1 MSALVSRSQSP
12 PSARWILSAVV
23 LGSGIVFL
31 DGTIVNVALKKIG
44 EELPATLV
52 GAFEGQAYI
61 TSGYLAVL
69 AALLILA
76 GALADRYGR
85 RRIFAIG
92 LAGFG
97 VTSALCGLAPS
108 MELMIVFRLLQG
120 AAGALLVPGSL
131 SLITANF
138 EGEARGRAFGIWA
151 ASTSALT
158 VLGPLVGGVLVDSLS
173 WRIAFLVNVPLV
185 IIALY
190 ATMRHVPESRDESA
204 RRLDWLG
211 SFVIALAI
219 GGISFGLVRGQER
232 QWNDALAFGALGI
245 GIVAAVVFPIM
256 MLRRSDP
263 LIPPDLFRRR
273 NFTVINISTF
283 LIYGA
288 LYVTLTVQSLF
299 MQGVLGYTALG
310 ASAIGLPVGIFLSLG
325 STRVGTLAGRLGPRR
340 FLIIGPLLM
349 AAAMLWYVRTP
360 ATSRPW
366 QIDLGNSATY
376 LPPSDVFIDI
386 VPAILLF
393 GVGITLVVAPLTTA
407 LMNSIPVRNAG
418 LGSAINNAVSRVGQP
433 LIMAILFIA
442 ISATF
447 YSSISGRVGLDT
459 SSQEVRQ
466 QVQPLNPPKV
476 QLPPDQQAAVTQA
489 STDAFH
495 LAMLVNVA
503 LLVAGAGANAVGLRR
518 GAAAGAADEAASG
531 APSGEAAEGVP
542 SAG

>member
-1 MSALVSRSQSP
+1 MTRSP
-12 PSARWILSAVV
+12 TPASARWILSAVV

-44 EELPATLV
+44 QELPATFV

-97 VTSALCGLAPS
+97 ITSALCGLAPN
-108 MELMIVFRLLQG
+108 MEAMILFRLLQG
-120 AAGALLVPGSL
+120 GAGALLVPGSL

-185 IIALY
+185 LLALY
-190 ATMRHVPESRDESA
+190 ATIRHVPESRDEEAPAS
-204 RRLDWLG
+204 LDWLG

-219 GGISFGLVRGQER
+219 GGISFGLIRGQER
-232 QWNDALAFGALGI
+232 QWSDGLAFGALGV
-245 GIVAAVVFPIM
+245 GLVAAVIFPVL
-256 MLRRSDP
+256 MLRRKNP

-288 LYVTLTVQSLF
+288 LYVTLVMQSLF

-310 ASAIGLPVGIFLSLG
+310 ASAIGLPVGIMLSLG

-340 FLIIGPLLM
+340 FLIIGPVLM
-349 AAAMLWYVRTP
+349 AVAMAWYARTP
-360 ATSRPW
+360 VTSKPW
-366 QIDLGNSATY
+366 QIDLAQPATY
-376 LPPSDVFIDI
+376 LPPIDVFIDI
-386 VPAILLF
+386 FPAILLF

-447 YSSISGRVGLDT
+447 YSSISTHITGLDT
-459 SSQEVRQ
+459 ASSQVRQ
-466 QVQPLNPPKV
+466 EIQPLNPPKI
-476 QLPPDQQAAVTQA
+476 QLPADQLATVNQA

-495 LAMLVNVA
+495 LAMLVNT
-503 LLVAGAGANAVGLRR
+503 LLLLAGAGVNAIGLK
-518 GAAAGAADEAASG
+518 GGVPAKASAEAGHESASAASDAKG
-531 APSGEAAEGVP
+531 AEP
-542 SAG
+542 AG

>member
-1 MSALVSRSQSP
+1 
-12 PSARWILSAVV
+12 
-23 LGSGIVFL
+23 
-31 DGTIVNVALKKIG
+31 
-44 EELPATLV
+44 
-52 GAFEGQAYI
+52 
-61 TSGYLAVL
+61 
-69 AALLILA
+69 
-76 GALADRYGR
+76 
-85 RRIFAIG
+85 
-92 LAGFG
+92 
-97 VTSALCGLAPS
+97 
-108 MELMIVFRLLQG
+108 
-120 AAGALLVPGSL
+120 
-131 SLITANF
+131 
-138 EGEARGRAFGIWA
+138 
-151 ASTSALT
+151 
-158 VLGPLVGGVLVDSLS
+158 VLGPLLRAVLVDSLS

-190 ATMRHVPESRDESA
+190 ATLRHVPESRDENAPRS
-204 RRLDWLG
+204 LDWLG
-211 SFVIALAI
+211 SFVVALAI

-232 QWNDALAFGALGI
+232 QWNDGLAFAALGV
-245 GIVAAVVFPIM
+245 GIVAAVLFPIM
-256 MLRRSDP
+256 MLRRRDP

-299 MQGVLGYTALG
+299 LQGVLGYTALG

-349 AAAMLWYVRTP
+349 AAAMLWFARAP

-366 QIDLGNSATY
+366 QIDLANSATW
-376 LPPSDVFIDI
+376 LPPGDVLIDI

-447 YSSISGRVGLDT
+447 YSSISGHIGGLDT
-459 SSQEVRQ
+459 ASADVRQ
-466 QVQPLNPPKV
+466 QIQPLNPPKSP
-476 QLPPDQQAAVTQA
+476 LPPDQQAAVTQA

-503 LLVAGAGANAVGLRR
+503 LLLAGAGANALGLRR
-518 GAAAGAADEAASG
+518 GAAAGAAEDTEAGVPA
-531 APSGEAAEGVP
+531 GEAAEGVP

>member
-1 MSALVSRSQSP
+1 MTRSPTQA
-12 PSARWILSAVV
+12 SARWILSAVV

-44 EELPATLV
+44 QELPATFV

-97 VTSALCGLAPS
+97 ITSALCGLAPN
-108 MELMIVFRLLQG
+108 MEAMILFRLLQG
-120 AAGALLVPGSL
+120 GAGALLVPGSL

-185 IIALY
+185 LLALY
-190 ATMRHVPESRDESA
+190 ATIRHVPESRDEEAPAS
-204 RRLDWLG
+204 LDWLG

-219 GGISFGLVRGQER
+219 GGISFGLIRGQER
-232 QWNDALAFGALGI
+232 QWSDGLAFGALGV
-245 GIVAAVVFPIM
+245 GLVAAVIFPVL
-256 MLRRSDP
+256 MLRRKNP

-288 LYVTLTVQSLF
+288 LYVTLVMQSLF

-310 ASAIGLPVGIFLSLG
+310 ASAIGLPVGIMLSLG

-340 FLIIGPLLM
+340 FLIIGPVLM
-349 AAAMLWYVRTP
+349 AVAMAWYARTP
-360 ATSRPW
+360 VTSKPW
-366 QIDLGNSATY
+366 QIDLAQPATY
-376 LPPSDVFIDI
+376 LPPIDVFIDI
-386 VPAILLF
+386 FPAILLF

-447 YSSISGRVGLDT
+447 YSSISTHITGLDT
-459 SSQEVRQ
+459 ASSQVRQ
-466 QVQPLNPPKV
+466 EIQPLNPPKI
-476 QLPPDQQAAVTQA
+476 QLPADQLATVNQA

-495 LAMLVNVA
+495 LAMLVNT
-503 LLVAGAGANAVGLRR
+503 LLLLAGAGVNAIGLK
-518 GAAAGAADEAASG
+518 GGVPAKASAEAGHESASAASDAKG
-531 APSGEAAEGVP
+531 AEP
-542 SAG
+542 AG